1 MGDAICFIRLFYKPD
16 VQFVLEDLVMDY
28 SVNSQIITITR
39 ENKKGKR
46 ELGTL
51 VSNYPLDLTIFS
63 TFQCGQKTSLR
74 GRIDRKAQMVIYF
87 LNPLL

>member
-51 VSNYPLDLTIFS
+51 VSNYPLDSTILS
-63 TFQCGQKTSLR
+63 TSQCGQKTSLR